1 MNSEDTRNIIL
12 FVVLSAFILIG
23 WNFIFPQ
30 KARPPVTTNA
40 PVAAGTPIP
49 AANSASGPQ
58 GLAQPAE
65 ALKPREEAI
74 SQAPRVKL
82 DTPDLGGSINLQGGA
97 LDDVVLKHYRQTID
111 KSSPDVVLFS
121 PDGTAAPYWAVTG
134 FVAADKAIKTPTL
147 TTRWTADGGDLTPSH
162 PATLTWD
169 NGEGLVF
176 TRRIA
181 VDDKYMFTVDDSV
194 ENKTDKPVSLRPYGL
209 ILRRG
214 APKVSGYSVHEG
226 FVAYANDGE
235 QKDTYAGIDK
245 ETDKTKVM
253 KTTGGWFGF
262 TDRYWAAAIIPGQTE
277 AVDARFAAT
286 GAPPREDYQSD
297 FLAPLV
303 DVAPGA
309 SAAQQ
314 TRVFAGALEVGTL
327 DDYIAKLGIKKLDL
341 LIDWGRLYFIT
352 KPMFYLIDFL
362 YKFIGNFGLAILAV
376 TVIVKAVFFPLANKS
391 YRSMAKMKLIQPKLA
406 ALKEQYPGDQQK
418 FQQAQMALMKAEG
431 VNPVAGCLPVLPQ
444 IPVFISL
451 YSVFSITLE
460 MRHQPFYGWI
470 KDLSVPDPTN
480 VFTAFGLIPFDPTII
495 PVFGPFLH
503 LGVWPLAMGLTMF
516 LQMKMQPE
524 PTDPT
529 QKMMFMYM
537 PVVFTFMFGSLP
549 AGLVIYYAW
558 NNLLTLLQ
566 QSIIMKSAGNRIEL
580 FDNLRNMFK
589 RKPA

>member
-30 KARPPVTTNA
+30 KARPPVMANA

-49 AANSASGPQ
+49 AGNSASGPQ
-58 GLAQPAE
+58 GLTPPAE
-65 ALKPREEAI
+65 ALKPREEAL
-74 SQAPRVKL
+74 SEAPRVKL

-134 FVAADKAIKTPTL
+134 FVPADKAVKTPTL
-147 TTRWTADGGDLTPSH
+147 ATRWTADAGDLTPSH
-162 PATLTWD
+162 PVTLTWD
-169 NGEGLVF
+169 NGEGLIF
-176 TRRIA
+176 TRKIA

-262 TDRYWAAAIIPGQTE
+262 SDRYWAAAIIPGQTE

-286 GAPPREDYQSD
+286 GAPPRQDYQSD
-297 FLAPLV
+297 FLAPSV

-309 SAAQQ
+309 LAAQQ

-406 ALKEQYPGDQQK
+406 ALKAQYPDDQQK
-418 FQQAQMALMKAEG
+418 FQQAQMALMKSEG